1 MNTAALLF
9 DPDQAKKRLAALY
22 RSLQAELAAGR
33 RHIVTVKPETRSA
46 AQNSR
51 LWVLLGALAKQV
63 EWHGQKLTA
72 EEWKDACT
80 AAVKRQKVIP
90 GLDGG
95 FVVLGSSTSA
105 MTRAEMC
112 ELQDFIEAFGVEH
125 GVDFG
130 EVIALEPA

>member
-1 MNTAALLF
+1 MNTSALLF
-9 DPDQAKKRLAALY
+9 DPEQAKKRLGALY
-22 RSLQAELAAGR
+22 RDLQADLAAGR
-33 RHIVTVKPETRSA
+33 RHIITIKPEARST
-46 AQNSR
+46 AQNAR
-51 LWVLLGALAKQV
+51 LWVLLNALSRQV

-130 EVIALEPA
+130 DVMALEPA